1 MSINVLKSMVAN
13 AGGLAKPNKFHVE
26 LPAIPGSPL
35 TSRDLSIL
43 CRPAS
48 LPAKQVTTHER
59 RIGMETEK
67 IAYGYVVDD
76 INISF
81 LVLNDYRV
89 KRYFDAW
96 RGLTINETA
105 QTANYKDDYKRT
117 VKIHQL
123 AMATP
128 SIFFDL
134 ATLGFP
140 ALPITNRNL
149 SKSFAPFP
157 EVQIQKPVYSIE
169 LLEAFPITTTATEF
183 TQDPDGFLEMSVQF
197 AYTNWR
203 EIQSSQQTINID
215 LPGGFKF
222 EANI

>member
-1 MSINVLKSMVAN
+1 MSINVLKSTISG

-26 LPAIPGSPL
+26 LPSIPGNPL

-43 CRPAS
+43 CRTAS
-48 LPAKQVTTHER
+48 LPAKQITTHER
-59 RIGMETEK
+59 RIGMESEK

-81 LVLNDYRV
+81 LILNDYKV
-89 KRYFDAW
+89 KKYFDAW
-96 RGLTINETA
+96 RSLTINETA
-105 QTANYKDDYKRT
+105 QTANYKDDYKRS

-123 AMATP
+123 AIATP
-128 SIFFDL
+128 SFATSL
-134 ATLGFP
+134 ASFG
-140 ALPITNRNL
+140 LPITKNV
-149 SKSFAPFP
+149 SKAFAPLP
-157 EVQIQKPVYSIE
+157 QIQIQTPVYSVE

-183 TQDPDGFLEMSVQF
+183 TQEPDGFLEMSVQF

-203 EIQSSQQTINID
+203 EIQSSQQRINID

>member
-1 MSINVLKSMVAN
+1 MSINVLKSMVSN

-26 LPAIPGSPL
+26 LPSIPGNPL
-35 TSRDLSIL
+35 TTRDLSIL
-43 CRPAS
+43 CRTAS
-48 LPAKQVTTHER
+48 LPAKQITTHER
-59 RIGMETEK
+59 RIGMQSEK

-81 LVLNDYRV
+81 LILNDYRV
-89 KRYFDAW
+89 KKYFDAW
-96 RGLTINETA
+96 RSLTINETA
-105 QTANYKDDYKRT
+105 QTANYKDDYKRS

-123 AMATP
+123 ATAVP
-128 SIFFDL
+128 SFAASL
-134 ATLGFP
+134 ASLGISS
-140 ALPITNRNL
+140 PITRNI
-149 SKSFAPFP
+149 SRSFAPFP
-157 EVQIQKPVYSIE
+157 QIQIQKPVYSVE

-183 TQDPDGFLEMSVQF
+183 SQEPDGFLEMSVQF

-215 LPGGFKF
+215 LPGGFQF

>member
-1 MSINVLKSMVAN
+1 MSINTLKSMVAN

-26 LPAIPGSPL
+26 LPSIPGSPI
-35 TSRDLSIL
+35 TTRDLSIL
-43 CRPAS
+43 CRTAS
-48 LPAKQVTTHER
+48 LPSKQVATHER

-76 INISF
+76 VNISF

-96 RGLTINETA
+96 RALTVNETA
-105 QTANYKDDYKRT
+105 QTANYKDEYKRS

-123 AMATP
+123 AVAVP
-128 SIFFDL
+128 SL
-134 ATLGFP
+134 TASLGVQ
-140 ALPITNRNL
+140 AGPI
-149 SKSFAPFP
+149 SKSVSRSFAPFP
-157 EVQIQKPVYSIE
+157 QIQIQKPVYSVE

-183 TQDPDGFLEMSVQF
+183 VQEPDGFLEMSVQF

-203 EIQSSQQTINID
+203 AIESSQQTINID
-215 LPGGFKF
+215 LPGGFQF
-222 EANI
+222 EATN

>member
-1 MSINVLKSMVAN
+1 MSINVLKSMVSN

-26 LPAIPGSPL
+26 LPAIPGSPI

-43 CRPAS
+43 CRTAS
-48 LPAKQVTTHER
+48 LPSKQVATHER

-76 INISF
+76 VNISF

-96 RGLTINETA
+96 RALTINETA
-105 QTANYKDDYKRT
+105 QTANYKDDYKRS

-123 AMATP
+123 AVAVP
-128 SIFFDL
+128 SL
-134 ATLGFP
+134 SASLGVQ
-140 ALPITNRNL
+140 AGPI
-149 SKSFAPFP
+149 SKSVSRSFAPFP
-157 EVQIQKPVYSIE
+157 QIQIQKPVYSVE

-183 TQDPDGFLEMSVQF
+183 VQEPDGFLEMSVQF

-203 EIQSSQQTINID
+203 AIESSQQTINID
-215 LPGGFKF
+215 LPGGFQF
-222 EANI
+222 EATN

>member
-1 MSINVLKSMVAN
+1 MSINVLKSMVSN

-26 LPAIPGSPL
+26 LPAIPGSPI

-43 CRPAS
+43 CRTAS
-48 LPAKQVTTHER
+48 LPAKQVATHER

-76 INISF
+76 VNISF

-96 RGLTINETA
+96 RALTINETA
-105 QTANYKDDYKRT
+105 QTANYKDEYKRS

-123 AMATP
+123 AIATP
-128 SIFFDL
+128 SL
-134 ATLGFP
+134 SASLGVTAGP
-140 ALPITNRNL
+140 V
-149 SKSFAPFP
+149 SKNISRSFAPFP
-157 EVQIQKPVYSIE
+157 QVQIQKPVYSIE
-169 LLEAFPITTTATEF
+169 LLEAFPITTTSTEF
-183 TQDPDGFLEMSVQF
+183 VQDPDGFLEMSVQF

-203 EIQSSQQTINID
+203 AIESSQQTINID
-215 LPGGFKF
+215 LPGGFQF
-222 EANI
+222 EATN

>member
-1 MSINVLKSMVAN
+1 MSINTLKSMVAN

-26 LPAIPGSPL
+26 LPSIPGSPI
-35 TSRDLSIL
+35 TTRDLSIL
-43 CRPAS
+43 CRTAS
-48 LPAKQVTTHER
+48 LPSKQVATHER

-76 INISF
+76 VNISF

-96 RGLTINETA
+96 RALTINETA
-105 QTANYKDDYKRT
+105 QTANYKDEYKRS

-123 AMATP
+123 AVATP
-128 SIFFDL
+128 SL
-134 ATLGFP
+134 TASLGVQ
-140 ALPITNRNL
+140 AGPI
-149 SKSFAPFP
+149 SKSVSRSFAPFP
-157 EVQIQKPVYSIE
+157 QIQIQKPVYSVE

-183 TQDPDGFLEMSVQF
+183 VQEPDGFLEMSVQF

-203 EIQSSQQTINID
+203 EIESSQQTINID
-215 LPGGFKF
+215 LPGGFQF
-222 EANI
+222 EATN

>member
-1 MSINVLKSMVAN
+1 MSINVLKSMVSN

-26 LPAIPGSPL
+26 LPAIPGSPI

-43 CRPAS
+43 CRTAS
-48 LPAKQVTTHER
+48 LPSKQVATHER

-76 INISF
+76 VNISF

-89 KRYFDAW
+89 KKYFDAW
-96 RGLTINETA
+96 RALTINETA
-105 QTANYKDDYKRT
+105 QVANYKDEYKRS

-123 AMATP
+123 AVAVP
-128 SIFFDL
+128 SL
-134 ATLGFP
+134 TASLGVQ
-140 ALPITNRNL
+140 AGTI
-149 SKSFAPFP
+149 SKSVSRSFAPFP
-157 EVQIQKPVYSIE
+157 QIQIQKPVYSVE

-183 TQDPDGFLEMSVQF
+183 VQDPDGFLEMSVQF

-203 EIQSSQQTINID
+203 AIESSQQTINID
-215 LPGGFKF
+215 LPGGFQF
-222 EANI
+222 EATN

>member
-1 MSINVLKSMVAN
+1 MSINVLKSMVSN

-26 LPAIPGSPL
+26 LPAIPGSPI

-43 CRPAS
+43 CRTAS
-48 LPAKQVTTHER
+48 LPSKQVATHER

-76 INISF
+76 VNISF

-89 KRYFDAW
+89 KKYFDAW
-96 RGLTINETA
+96 RALTINETA
-105 QTANYKDDYKRT
+105 QVANYKDEYKRS

-123 AMATP
+123 AVAVP
-128 SIFFDL
+128 SL
-134 ATLGFP
+134 TASLGVQ
-140 ALPITNRNL
+140 AGPI
-149 SKSFAPFP
+149 SKSVSRSFAPFP
-157 EVQIQKPVYSIE
+157 QIQIQKPVYSVE

-183 TQDPDGFLEMSVQF
+183 VQDPDGFLEMSVQF

-203 EIQSSQQTINID
+203 AIESSQQTINID
-215 LPGGFKF
+215 LPGGFQF
-222 EANI
+222 EATN